1 MIALRGKSL
10 AAAVVV
16 SMTMALAACTSG
28 ESAPE
33 VGGNFTARG
42 KVEDVDGEGVTIS
55 HDPVPALKWPSMTMG
70 FGKAKPTD
78 FPELKPGDDIQ
89 FEFKKGGPMGWELLS
104 VQRPGAKK

>member
-33 VGGNFTARG
+33 VGGNYGSGGTA
-42 KVEDVDGEGVTIS
+42 VDYREE
-55 HDPVPALKWPSMTMG
+55 K
-70 FGKAKPTD
+70 
-78 FPELKPGDDIQ
+78 
-89 FEFKKGGPMGWELLS
+89 
-104 VQRPGAKK
+104 